1 MKLSDLTS
9 LPIFPFADEFPY
21 VSDQELLELA
31 QDIEANG
38 LLVPVVVFEGQIL
51 DGRNR
56 LRAISTHTNL
66 TEVPTKQFEGDEL
79 DALDYVASLNLRRRD
94 LDQTQRA
101 FIGRAYKA
109 QAAEAAKLRML
120 AAQNNHAGAAVEL
133 IPQQVVPARA
143 RDEAGAKA
151 GVSGRYI
158 DMADRVATLAPDLV
172 GDCRAGKIAIT
183 KALDIIKQR
192 QESSPGATAP
202 QTVSAPADVI
212 AERLEKRFDTAVSN
226 LSDIIS
232 DLGVVEGRPDY
243 GRMVLGALRSLTA
256 QAERTFDA

>member
-1 MKLSDLTS
+1 MKLSDLTA

-31 QDIEANG
+31 QDIEAHG
-38 LLVPVVVFEGQIL
+38 VLVPVVLFDGQIL

-109 QAAEAAKLRML
+109 QAAEAAKLRQGTRTDL
-120 AAQNNHAGAAVEL
+120 GNIPEL
-133 IPQQVVPARA
+133 IPGSKSDA

-158 DMADRVATLAPDLV
+158 DMAEKVATLAPDLV
-172 GDCRAGKIAIT
+172 ADCRAGTLAVT

-192 QESSPGATAP
+192 QDSSPGATAP
-202 QTVSAPADVI
+202 QTIRPDADVV
-212 AERLEKRFDTAVSN
+212 AERLEKRFDNAVSG

-243 GRMVLGALRSLTA
+243 ARMVLGALRSLTA
-256 QAERTFDA
+256 QAERTFQ